1 MDNIFYSIRNGK
13 NPKYSYYLKS
23 YFLRLLPLKAI
34 CRKRLNKILA
44 QANTR
49 SDKNYIN
56 DRVNYYNRLI
66 EPVKLPEGSPCLNEL
81 KLQKKGKVYYFDS
94 FEYLRYFPE
103 NLQWNYCFGDIN
115 FMPDTPSIVK
125 SRPIHNQSA
134 NAILLNLNKV
144 RHFIFVKDKIPFEK
158 KMDKVIFRGKV
169 NEGKTKR
176 IAFFNKYFGNPLCD
190 LGDTSRNG
198 NPAWRTGKKTI
209 AEHLRYKFILAL
221 EGNDVASNLKWVMR
235 PWRRGA
241 RPLPR
246 WLHAPES
253 LRAGQPRD
261 CAFPHDRHRP
271 HLPRRTP
278 DHGAGAEFVVPAHGA
293 QSPAVHRPVA
303 LCGVGFRALPG
314 DAFPPARPRFVADRL

>member
-44 QANTR
+44 QVDTR

-66 EPVKLPEGSPCLNEL
+66 EPVKLPEGSPHLNEL

-176 IAFFNKYFGNPLCD
+176 IAFFKIG
-190 LGDTSRNG
+190 
-198 NPAWRTGKKTI
+198 
-209 AEHLRYKFILAL
+209 
-221 EGNDVASNLKWVMR
+221 
-235 PWRRGA
+235 
-241 RPLPR
+241 
-246 WLHAPES
+246 
-253 LRAGQPRD
+253 RA
-261 CAFPHDRHRP
+261 H
-271 HLPRRTP
+271 
-278 DHGAGAEFVVPAHGA
+278 V
-293 QSPAVHRPVA
+293 
-303 LCGVGFRALPG
+303 
-314 DAFPPARPRFVADRL
+314 

>member
-66 EPVKLPEGSPCLNEL
+66 ELVKLPEGSPCLNEL

-176 IAFFNKYFGNPLCD
+176 IAFFNKYFGYPLCD

-221 EGNDVASNLKWVMR
+221 EGNDVASNLKWVMSSNSVAVMPR
-235 PWRRGA
+235 P
-241 RPLPR
+241 
-246 WLHAPES
+246 
-253 LRAGQPRD
+253 
-261 CAFPHDRHRP
+261 
-271 HLPRRTP
+271 
-278 DHGAGAEFVVPAHGA
+278 EFETWFMEG
-293 QSPAVHRPVA
+293 
-303 LCGVGFRALPG
+303 
-314 DAFPPARPRFVADRL
+314 RLIPNYH

>member
-66 EPVKLPEGSPCLNEL
+66 ELVKLPEGSPCLNEL

-221 EGNDVASNLKWVMR
+221 EGNDVASNLKWVMSSNSVAVMPR
-235 PWRRGA
+235 P
-241 RPLPR
+241 
-246 WLHAPES
+246 
-253 LRAGQPRD
+253 
-261 CAFPHDRHRP
+261 
-271 HLPRRTP
+271 
-278 DHGAGAEFVVPAHGA
+278 EFETWFMEG
-293 QSPAVHRPVA
+293 
-303 LCGVGFRALPG
+303 
-314 DAFPPARPRFVADRL
+314 RLIPNYH

>member
-44 QANTR
+44 QTDTR

-56 DRVNYYNRLI
+56 DRVNYYNRLA
-66 EPVKLPEGSPCLNEL
+66 EPVKLPEGSPHLNEL

-176 IAFFNKYFGNPLCD
+176 IAFFNKYFGNPLYD

-221 EGNDVASNLKWVMR
+221 EGNDVASNLK
-235 PWRRGA
+235 
-241 RPLPR
+241 
-246 WLHAPES
+246 
-253 LRAGQPRD
+253 
-261 CAFPHDRHRP
+261 
-271 HLPRRTP
+271 
-278 DHGAGAEFVVPAHGA
+278 
-293 QSPAVHRPVA
+293 
-303 LCGVGFRALPG
+303 
-314 DAFPPARPRFVADRL
+314 

>member
-44 QANTR
+44 QADTR
-49 SDKNYIN
+49 YDKNYIN

-144 RHFIFVKDKIPFEK
+144 RHFIFVKDSVFQRLIH
-158 KMDKVIFRGKV
+158 IF
-169 NEGKTKR
+169 
-176 IAFFNKYFGNPLCD
+176 F
-190 LGDTSRNG
+190 
-198 NPAWRTGKKTI
+198 
-209 AEHLRYKFILAL
+209 
-221 EGNDVASNLKWVMR
+221 
-235 PWRRGA
+235 
-241 RPLPR
+241 
-246 WLHAPES
+246 
-253 LRAGQPRD
+253 
-261 CAFPHDRHRP
+261 RP
-271 HLPRRTP
+271 HKYTHVQCFFT
-278 DHGAGAEFVVPAHGA
+278 DITINVQIFTHFKN
-293 QSPAVHRPVA
+293 SPECRH
-303 LCGVGFRALPG
+303 LLSELMNSFRYSKMKN
-314 DAFPPARPRFVADRL
+314 R